1 MSSDSLVF
9 FMHGKWSRPNT
20 YIFKALEK
28 LLISKNYTVKKLDMP
43 WGKYRNY
50 DQSYDDALHEL
61 KTKIEE
67 HQRAGFKKIILIGHS
82 LGANACFAYQS
93 KYNDA
98 DAIIAIAP
106 GHRPEHL
113 FGNNQYQQWLRIAK
127 RNIDTGQGE
136 QLISF
141 EDINSG
147 YKKTF
152 NIMSKVFYSYYCPT
166 GLGNMTS
173 AVSKIKKSVPVLY
186 IEARTDTVRLGP
198 EYVFFRLPKNS
209 YNSYKLVE
217 SNHIDCVKAS
227 KNLIM
232 EWLKD
237 LKIDTL

>member
-20 YIFKALEK
+20 YVFKALEK

-43 WGKYRNY
+43 WSKYRNY

-106 GHRPEHL
+106 GHRRSPPDE
-113 FGNNQYQQWLRIAK
+113 IE
-127 RNIDTGQGE
+127 I
-136 QLISF
+136 QLSI
-141 EDINSG
+141 
-147 YKKTF
+147 
-152 NIMSKVFYSYYCPT
+152 
-166 GLGNMTS
+166 
-173 AVSKIKKSVPVLY
+173 
-186 IEARTDTVRLGP
+186 
-198 EYVFFRLPKNS
+198 
-209 YNSYKLVE
+209 
-217 SNHIDCVKAS
+217 H
-227 KNLIM
+227 
-232 EWLKD
+232 
-237 LKIDTL
+237 